1 VEQQL
6 QIQALVDRLQS
17 TGYTHMALTHV
28 IYGRPVSSTTN
39 LDQTVDAAD
48 IAIPKSLYSN
58 IAIKKQT
65 MHILRRLHA
74 IVETVS
80 DVAMYHSTGNI
91 NNDNMTQQTPQQP
104 QTQQQQQLLLRGYD
118 LISLGPTNDA
128 TFQAACRHA
137 MAVDIVTVDYTQ
149 RLGWKLP
156 YQIQTQDL
164 QALID
169 RGGSLEICV
178 APALLNVQHRKSLIH
193 ACREVLLACQSLT
206 NLKQHHHHH
215 QLLPP
220 IILSSGNRTLI
231 DNYSQ
236 NGENDAGALALRTP
250 GDLQTLA
257 KTLLGLPPALVGA
270 SMNTVPAQ
278 VIQHAQERRLGTSS
292 CASIVLHHP
301 IIQIKDNNQATKTTS
316 KVAESTTKLET
327 TSKIDGCI
335 SILSSRGDADPN
347 NDDDNYGDNDN
358 NDDDDQKDGFIV
370 M

>member
-1 VEQQL
+1 M
-6 QIQALVDRLQS
+6 QIQALVARLQS

-28 IYGRPVSSTTN
+28 IYGRPVSTTTN
-39 LDQTVDAAD
+39 LDQTVDVAD
-48 IAIPKSLYSN
+48 IAVPKSLYSN

-80 DVAMYHSTGNI
+80 DVAMYHSIGNI
-91 NNDNMTQQTPQQP
+91 KDTNNPSSNNNRDTRTQQLPQQ
-104 QTQQQQQLLLRGYD
+104 QQQQQLLLRGYD

-178 APALLNVQHRKSLIH
+178 APALLNIQHRKSLIH

-206 NLKQHHHHH
+206 NLKHHQHHQQ

-257 KTLLGLPPALVGA
+257 KTLLGFPCALVGA
-270 SMNTVPAQ
+270 CMNTVPAQ
-278 VIQHAQERRLGTSS
+278 VIQHAQQRRLGNSS
-292 CASIVLHHP
+292 CASVVLHQP
-301 IIQIKDNNQATKTTS
+301 IQIKDNNEAIKTTS
-316 KVAESTTKLET
+316 KAATI
-327 TSKIDGCI
+327 SKEHGGM
-335 SILSSRGDADPN
+335 SSRGDADLN
-347 NDDDNYGDNDN
+347 SDN
-358 NDDDDQKDGFIV
+358 DDQKDGVIA